1 MPSEES
7 ALKSDPQSEERRTR
21 EALPTFTDCHAG
33 IVGHLDALGELDALL
48 ASAARARQIAQQ
60 AVEFFDEM
68 ILEHHEDEER
78 ELFPT
83 VRKHA
88 AAGDERAL
96 VDSLCDRLT
105 ADHRALEKQ
114 WNVIKPQLARIATG
128 KDTRLDTEATAALI
142 ASYKAHAHFEETHLL
157 PLAAEILGRSDAE
170 LARLGYA
177 LHIRHATRTAKPF
190 G

>member
-1 MPSEES
+1 MTSSPS
-7 ALKSDPQSEERRTR
+7 KERQTR

-48 ASAARARQIAQQ
+48 ASAARAQLIAQQ
-60 AVEFFDEM
+60 AVPFFDEM

-78 ELFPT
+78 ELFPA

-88 AAGDERAL
+88 VAGEERAL

-114 WNVIKPQLARIATG
+114 WNVIKPQLARIAAG
-128 KDTRLDTEATAALI
+128 KDTRLDTDATAALI
-142 ASYKAHAHFEETHLL
+142 ASYKAHAHFEETRLL
-157 PLAAEILGRSDAE
+157 PLAAEVLGRSDAE